1 MLQTKIH
8 KSLQDRNGDIMRA
21 CFILKWQ
28 INLGRIQWSN
38 IYGKSLN
45 NQVSVD
51 KGEKKNFLRQKRTLE
66 NVLCRNYSWIRLENN
81 FGCSLAYN
89 DILFLSA
96 LINWGKY
103 LNEQGTRFFE
113 KIILRLTYFL
123 FVWYTFFDFLQKCE
137 ISTSYL
143 LITSLNHPVT
153 DRWL

>member
-1 MLQTKIH
+1 
-8 KSLQDRNGDIMRA
+8 MRA
-21 CFILKWQ
+21 RFILKWQ

-89 DILFLSA
+89 DILFFKRADKLGENILTSKA
-96 LINWGKY
+96 
-103 LNEQGTRFFE
+103 QGF
-113 KIILRLTYFL
+113 LR
-123 FVWYTFFDFLQKCE
+123 K
-137 ISTSYL
+137 
-143 LITSLNHPVT
+143 
-153 DRWL
+153 